1 MKRLDPEKLRVIY
14 SSGTTP
20 DRLTLPRRYTLT
32 HSDRTGELFLSI
44 GSEYVS
50 KQISKLYTRLMRDE
64 VLAELIDG
72 NGKTE
77 FRVHCHVSGGLV
89 IGTAKWR
96 NTIFH
101 DELPLVMEVLRYGDR
116 IIYDM
121 DPYLDKTPVN
131 IYFHSQKIKYNK
143 VESWGVMVDYKY
155 V

>member
-32 HSDRTGELFLSI
+32 HSDRTGELFLSV
-44 GSEYVS
+44 GNEYIS
-50 KQISKLYTRLMRDE
+50 KQISKFYTRLMRDE

-101 DELPLVMEVLRYGDR
+101 DELPLVIEALRYGDR
-116 IIYDM
+116 TIYDM

-131 IYFHSQKIKYNK
+131 IYFHSQNIKYNK
-143 VESWGVMVDYKY
+143 VESWGVMADYKY